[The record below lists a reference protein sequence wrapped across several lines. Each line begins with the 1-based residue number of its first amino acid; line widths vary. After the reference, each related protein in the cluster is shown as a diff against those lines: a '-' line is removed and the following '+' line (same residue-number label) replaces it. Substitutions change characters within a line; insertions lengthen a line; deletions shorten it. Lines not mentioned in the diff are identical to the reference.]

1 MSKISWLN
9 AQSANYCL
17 PHLLSKVT
25 MTIGIVRFVLQY
37 LFFLLRHRPNV
48 GVFVWKRRFFLQIDL
63 PSTRIR
69 WKWSPKTHLIK
80 NVLQS
85 EKFFENA
92 GPLVYVSMDENE
104 GFPIRWCNASFT
116 TSITHALW
124 GMLSYFQCLAFSYG
138 QAKTI
143 RIHHVWRRIFLENG
157 LEKISFSKIS
167 GYLWTE
173 PASLISA
180 KERLYIFYTAASKRF
195 KMNFPRGCNTT
206 MKNKLH

>member
-1 MSKISWLN
+1 MFILF
-9 AQSANYCL
+9 YCPVQTYAFL
-17 PHLLSKVT
+17 FENGHFFPYWPTVHTYQVKMVT
-25 MTIGIVRFVLQY
+25 ENKSIQK
-37 LFFLLRHRPNV
+37 LFH
-48 GVFVWKRRFFLQIDL
+48 
-63 PSTRIR
+63 
-69 WKWSPKTHLIK
+69 
-80 NVLQS
+80 S
-85 EKFFENA
+85 EDFFENA

-104 GFPIRWCNASFT
+104 CFSIRWCNTSFT

-143 RIHHVWRRIFLENG
+143 RIRHLWTRIFLENG
-157 LEKISFSKIS
+157 GEKISFSKIS

-180 KERLYIFYTAASKRF
+180 KERLNIFYTAASKRF

-206 MKNKLH
+206 MKSKLH

>member
-1 MSKISWLN
+1 MFILF
-9 AQSANYCL
+9 YC
-17 PHLLSKVT
+17 PVQT
-25 MTIGIVRFVLQY
+25 Y
-37 LFFLLRHRPNV
+37 AFL
-48 GVFVWKRRFFLQIDL
+48 
-63 PSTRIR
+63 
-69 WKWSPKTHLIK
+69 
-80 NVLQS
+80 
-85 EKFFENA
+85 FENGDFFPYWPTVHTYQVKMVT

-104 GFPIRWCNASFT
+104 GFPIRWCNTSFT

-143 RIHHVWRRIFLENG
+143 RIRHLWTRIFLENG
-157 LEKISFSKIS
+157 GEKISFSKIS

-180 KERLYIFYTAASKRF
+180 KERLNIFYTAASKRF

-206 MKNKLH
+206 MKSKLH

>member
-1 MSKISWLN
+1 MSKISWVN

-17 PHLLSKVT
+17 SHLLSKVT
-25 MTIGIVRFVLQY
+25 MTIGIVRFVLQC
-37 LFFLLRHRPNV
+37 LFFFTAPS
-48 GVFVWKRRFFLQIDL
+48 KRMRFCLKTEIFFHIDL
-63 PSTRIR
+63 PSTRTR
-69 WKWSPKTHLIK
+69 WKWSPKTHLFK
-80 NVLQS
+80 NFLHS
-85 EKFFENA
+85 EDFFENA

-104 GFPIRWCNASFT
+104 GFPIRWCNTSFT

-143 RIHHVWRRIFLENG
+143 RIRHVWTRIFLENG
-157 LEKISFSKIS
+157 GEKISFSKIS

-173 PASLISA
+173 PASLIFA
-180 KERLYIFYTAASKRF
+180 KERLNIFYTAASKRF

-206 MKNKLH
+206 MKSKLH

>member
-1 MSKISWLN
+1 M
-9 AQSANYCL
+9 
-17 PHLLSKVT
+17 P
-25 MTIGIVRFVLQY
+25 
-37 LFFLLRHRPNV
+37 RPNV

-69 WKWSPKTHLIK
+69 WKWSPKTHLFK

-85 EKFFENA
+85 EEFFENA

-138 QAKTI
+138 RAKTI

-157 LEKISFSKIS
+157 WEKIAFSKIS

-173 PASLISA
+173 L
-180 KERLYIFYTAASKRF
+180 YTAASKRF